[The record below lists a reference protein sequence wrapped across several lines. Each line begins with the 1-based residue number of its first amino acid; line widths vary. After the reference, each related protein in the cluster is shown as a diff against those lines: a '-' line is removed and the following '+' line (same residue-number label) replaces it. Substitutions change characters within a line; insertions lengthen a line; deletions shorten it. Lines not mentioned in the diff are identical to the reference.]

1 MQQRNIIN
9 NFKIMKKI
17 LKSML
22 RILLAVAIFCGI
34 VLLVYALWQPGS
46 NKVLPKF
53 ENNAIWLGHG
63 WLGDDLWFKR
73 NKQKFEDFRS
83 AEKVEK
89 LLKKLTDNDIKTVY
103 PHLCPAQ
110 FNGRIAAY
118 NDEQIERF
126 LDIAD
131 KYKIKVIPWIGGVL
145 DESARPDDVKWRKNF
160 IDSTAELLKKHSKL
174 AGVQI
179 NIEPLPSSNRDFLI
193 LLEELKTVLKDKTL
207 SVAAYPP
214 PTVWHR
220 FPSVHWDLKYL
231 AKVANHADQMAV
243 MMYDT
248 AIPYRKFYINLY
260 KMWIYDLINS
270 LYRINTEILLG
281 VPAYED
287 SGVGYHHPEVENI
300 SSALS
305 AISAVELKKNISG
318 LAIYCEWEMTDD
330 KWTVWQKYIK

>member
-1 MQQRNIIN
+1 
-9 NFKIMKKI
+9 MKKI
-17 LKSML
+17 LKSIL

-34 VLLVYALWQPGS
+34 VLLAYALWQPGS

-73 NKQKFEDFRS
+73 NKRNFEDFRS
-83 AEKVEK
+83 AEKIEK
-89 LLKKLTDNDIKTVY
+89 LLKKLADNNIKTVY

-118 NDEQIERF
+118 NDEQIELF
-126 LDIAD
+126 LNIAD

-145 DESARPDDVKWRKNF
+145 NESARPDDVKWRKNF
-160 IDSTAELLKKHSKL
+160 IASTAELLQKHSRV

-179 NIEPLPSSNRDFLI
+179 NIEPMPSGNKDFFT
-193 LLEELKTVLKDKTL
+193 LLDELKKSLNGKTL
-207 SVAAYPP
+207 SIAAYPP

-231 AKVANHADQMAV
+231 TEVGKRADQMAV

-260 KMWIYDLINS
+260 KQWINDLS
-270 LYRINTEILLG
+270 KALYETNTEILLG

-287 SGVGYHHPEVENI
+287 AGVGYHHPEVENI
-300 SSALS
+300 SAALS
-305 AISAVELKKNISG
+305 AISASPFKKNISG
-318 LAIYCEWEMTDD
+318 IAIYCEWEMTPD
-330 KWTVWQKYIK
+330 KWQIWQKYTK

>member
-1 MQQRNIIN
+1 
-9 NFKIMKKI
+9 MKKI

-53 ENNAIWLGHG
+53 ENNAFWLGHG
-63 WLGDDLWFKR
+63 WFGDDLWFKR
-73 NKQKFEDFRS
+73 NKRNFEDFRN
-83 AEKVEK
+83 AEKIEILFRK
-89 LLKKLTDNDIKTVY
+89 LADNDIKTVY

-126 LDIAD
+126 LDIAV
-131 KYKIKVIPWIGGVL
+131 KYKIKVIPWVGGIFK
-145 DESARPDDVKWRKNF
+145 ESARPGDEKWRQNF
-160 IDSTAELLKKHSKL
+160 VSSIAELLQKHPRL
-174 AGVQI
+174 GGVQV
-179 NIEPLPSSNRDFLI
+179 NIEPMPSGNRDFLI
-193 LLEELKTVLKDKTL
+193 LLDELNVAMQGKIL
-207 SVAAYPP
+207 SIAAYPP

-231 AKVANHADQMAV
+231 AEVGKRADQMAV

-260 KMWIYDLINS
+260 KQWINDLS
-270 LYRINTEILLG
+270 KALYETNTEILLG

-287 SGVGYHHPEVENI
+287 AGVGYHHPDVENI
-300 SSALS
+300 SAALS
-305 AISAVELKKNISG
+305 AISASPFKKNISG
-318 LAIYCEWEMTDD
+318 VAIYCEWEMTPD
-330 KWTVWQKYIK
+330 KWQIWQEYTK

>member
-1 MQQRNIIN
+1 
-9 NFKIMKKI
+9 MKKI

-34 VLLVYALWQPGS
+34 VLLIYVLWQPGS

-63 WLGDDLWFKR
+63 WFGDDLWFKR
-73 NKQKFEDFRS
+73 NKRNFEDFRN
-83 AEKVEK
+83 AEKIEK
-89 LLKKLTDNDIKTVY
+89 LLKKLADNDIKTVY

-118 NDEQIERF
+118 NDEQIELF
-126 LDIAD
+126 LNIAD

-145 DESARPDDVKWRKNF
+145 NESARPDDVKWHKNF
-160 IDSTAELLKKHSKL
+160 IASTVELLQKHTRL

-179 NIEPLPSSNRDFLI
+179 NIEPMPNGNKDFLV
-193 LLEELKTVLKDKTL
+193 LLDELKKSLNEKIL
-207 SVAAYPP
+207 SIAAYPP

-231 AKVANHADQMAV
+231 AEVGKRADQMAV

-260 KMWIYDLINS
+260 KLWISDLSKALNE
-270 LYRINTEILLG
+270 INTEILLG

-287 SGVGYHHPEVENI
+287 AGVGYHHPNVENI
-300 SSALS
+300 SAALS
-305 AISAVELKKNISG
+305 AISASSFQKNISG
-318 LAIYCEWEMTDD
+318 VAIYCEWEMTDS
-330 KWTVWQKYIK
+330 KWQIWQKYTK

>member
-1 MQQRNIIN
+1 
-9 NFKIMKKI
+9 MKKI
-17 LKSML
+17 LKSLL
-22 RILLAVAIFCGI
+22 RILLAAAIFYGF
-34 VLLVYALWQPGS
+34 VLLAYALWQPGS
-46 NKVLPKF
+46 NKPLPKF

-83 AEKVEK
+83 AEKIEK
-89 LLKKLTDNDIKTVY
+89 LLKKLADNDIKTVY

-126 LDIAD
+126 LDIAV
-131 KYKIKVIPWIGGVL
+131 KYKIKVIPWVGGIFK
-145 DESARPDDVKWRKNF
+145 ESARPDDEKWRQNF
-160 IDSTAELLKKHSKL
+160 VSSIAELLQKHPRL
-174 AGVQI
+174 GGVQV
-179 NIEPLPSSNRDFLI
+179 NIEPMPSGNRDFLI
-193 LLEELKTVLKDKTL
+193 LLDELNVAMQGKIL
-207 SVAAYPP
+207 SIAAYPP

-231 AKVANHADQMAV
+231 AEVGKRADQMAV

-260 KMWIYDLINS
+260 KQWIDDLS
-270 LYRINTEILLG
+270 KTLYKTNTEILLG

-287 SGVGYHHPEVENI
+287 AGVGYHHPEVENI
-300 SSALS
+300 SAALS
-305 AISAVELKKNISG
+305 AISASPFQKNISG
-318 LAIYCEWEMTDD
+318 VAIYCEWEMTNS
-330 KWTVWQKYIK
+330 KWQTWQKYIK

>member
-1 MQQRNIIN
+1 
-9 NFKIMKKI
+9 
-17 LKSML
+17 ML

-34 VLLVYALWQPGS
+34 VLLIYVLWQPGS

-63 WLGDDLWFKR
+63 WFGDDLWFKR
-73 NKQKFEDFRS
+73 NKRNFEDFRN
-83 AEKVEK
+83 AEKIEK
-89 LLKKLTDNDIKTVY
+89 LLKKLADNDIKTVY

-118 NDEQIERF
+118 NDEQIELF
-126 LDIAD
+126 LNIAD

-145 DESARPDDVKWRKNF
+145 NESARPDDVKWRKNF
-160 IDSTAELLKKHSKL
+160 IASTVELLQKHTRL

-179 NIEPLPSSNRDFLI
+179 NIEPLPSGNKDFLI
-193 LLEELKTVLKDKTL
+193 LLDELKKSLNGKIL

-231 AKVANHADQMAV
+231 AEVGKRADQMAV

-260 KMWIYDLINS
+260 KLWISDLS
-270 LYRINTEILLG
+270 YALGATFTEILLG

-287 SGVGYHHPEVENI
+287 AGVGYHHPDVENI
-300 SSALS
+300 SAALS
-305 AISAVELKKNISG
+305 AISASPFQKNISG
-318 LAIYCEWEMTDD
+318 IAIYCEWEMTPD
-330 KWTVWQKYIK
+330 KWQIWQKYIK

>member
-1 MQQRNIIN
+1 
-9 NFKIMKKI
+9 MKKF
-17 LKSML
+17 LKSLL

-34 VLLVYALWQPGS
+34 VLLIYVLWQPGS

-63 WLGDDLWFKR
+63 WFGDDLWFKR
-73 NKQKFEDFRS
+73 NKRNFEDFRS
-83 AEKVEK
+83 AEKIDS
-89 LLKKLTDNDIKTVY
+89 LFKKLADNDIKTVY

-110 FNGRIAAY
+110 NNGRIAAY
-118 NDEQIERF
+118 NDEQIELF
-126 LDIAD
+126 LNIAD

-145 DESARPDDVKWRKNF
+145 NESACPDNAKWCKNF
-160 IDSTAELLKKHSKL
+160 ISSIANLLKKHPRL
-174 AGVQI
+174 AGVQV
-179 NIEPLPSSNRDFLI
+179 NIEPMPSGNKDFLV
-193 LLEELKTVLKDKTL
+193 LLDEMKTVLFDKTL

-214 PTVWHR
+214 PTIWHR
-220 FPSVHWDLKYL
+220 FPSVHWELHYL
-231 AKVANHADQMAV
+231 NEVGKRSDQMAV

-260 KMWIYDLINS
+260 KIWIKDLFAA
-270 LYRINTEILLG
+270 LAEINTEILLG

-305 AISAVELKKNISG
+305 AVSASPLAKNING
-318 LAIYCEWEMTDD
+318 LAIYCEWEMTDN
-330 KWTVWQKYIK
+330 KWQIWQKYIK